1 MIDATQAIEELG
13 KLTKG
18 SRRGDALARL
28 DVLRERHD
36 DQVLARLRKIY
47 TDKEVTAG
55 MARWVPD
62 MFKLVNPAKDIV
74 QQIACAYMLPVWR
87 ALDAEQPA
95 ERERLQ
101 RVWNLVHED
110 CRTTLK
116 AREINAF
123 AYGVGPTA
131 AIPVVRGERVR
142 LEYFAPHRWMPLLD
156 PDDHEGPL
164 LGAVIDLA
172 QGRQATE
179 PSYEPNAPAK
189 RGKPTIVIIDRE
201 AWRYYDEKGA
211 EVKGPA
217 GLHAIQHGCVDATG
231 DPLCPVTIARV
242 DLPLDDNWWTSGRGS
257 RLFAAT
263 VLGAVVLARMMF
275 VRQYQDSAVLL
286 SRLGTQTD
294 VEEEAV
300 IGHPAKPMV
309 FRGEDVARAGVE
321 MVNFATSPDD
331 HLRVL
336 NFIISSAA
344 LGEGFP
350 PEAITISTPLDVG
363 KMGGSRLPSVSIK
376 EGHRAILRLG
386 QIEHFREWER
396 DLAVAIVSTARGAGL
411 DVAEQL
417 PPIDEIRE
425 RTQVEWA
432 QLDTID
438 DPAKRR
444 EQDQWEIERGLSSRV
459 DIYRRT
465 HPELT
470 REQALEDLK
479 RNANEDGEIHQIL
492 AARNQPRDPRAQ
504 GLEPPGSSLTPAQA
518 NGALGP
524 IIRDQQREQPT

>member
-1 MIDATQAIEELG
+1 
-13 KLTKG
+13 
-18 SRRGDALARL
+18 
-28 DVLRERHD
+28 
-36 DQVLARLRKIY
+36 
-47 TDKEVTAG
+47 
-55 MARWVPD
+55 
-62 MFKLVNPAKDIV
+62 
-74 QQIACAYMLPVWR
+74 
-87 ALDAEQPA
+87 
-95 ERERLQ
+95 
-101 RVWNLVHED
+101 
-110 CRTTLK
+110 
-116 AREINAF
+116 
-123 AYGVGPTA
+123 
-131 AIPVVRGERVR
+131 
-142 LEYFAPHRWMPLLD
+142 
-156 PDDHEGPL
+156 
-164 LGAVIDLA
+164 
-172 QGRQATE
+172 
-179 PSYEPNAPAK
+179 
-189 RGKPTIVIIDRE
+189 
-201 AWRYYDEKGA
+201 
-211 EVKGPA
+211 
-217 GLHAIQHGCVDATG
+217 
-231 DPLCPVTIARV
+231 V
-242 DLPLDDNWWTSGRGS
+242 DLPLDDNWWTSDRGS

-286 SRLGTQTD
+286 SRLGERTEI
-294 VEEEAV
+294 EEEAV
-300 IGHPAKPMV
+300 IGHPARPMV
-309 FRGEDVARAGVE
+309 FRGEDVARAGIE

-411 DVAEQL
+411 DIADQL

-438 DPAKRR
+438 DPSKRR
-444 EQDQWEIERGLSSRV
+444 EQDQWEIERGLASRV

-470 REQALEDLK
+470 RDQALEELK
-479 RNANEDGEIHQIL
+479 RNANEDGVIHQIL

-504 GLEPPGSSLTPAQA
+504 QLEPPGSSLTPAQA
-518 NGALGP
+518 NGVMGP
-524 IIRDQQREQPT
+524 IVRDQQRDQESQPT